1 MISSMTGYGRG
12 NYEIEARE
20 YTVEIKSVNHRY
32 SDVSVKIPRSIS
44 YLEEW
49 IKKEVQ
55 EHITR
60 GKVDVFVT
68 YLNNSDVGKEAK
80 INKDLAKMYIE
91 ALTELTEE
99 TNIRNDIS
107 TMSIARLPDVLE
119 IQTRDDEELIKR
131 ELKNAL
137 EEALEQFVKMRQTEG
152 EKLTQD
158 LQKRLKEI
166 SKKVDDISQNSTGL
180 IEQYVVKLEER
191 VKELLKTDVVDQNRI
206 VQEVVLFADKC
217 SVEEE
222 VTRLKSHISQM
233 TELLNSQQEKAIG
246 KRLDFLVQEMN
257 RETNTIGSKANSLA
271 ITNLV
276 VDVKTELENIREQI
290 QNIE

>member
-1 MISSMTGYGRG
+1 M
-12 NYEIEARE
+12 
-20 YTVEIKSVNHRY
+20 
-32 SDVSVKIPRSIS
+32 
-44 YLEEW
+44 
-49 IKKEVQ
+49 
-55 EHITR
+55 
-60 GKVDVFVT
+60 
-68 YLNNSDVGKEAK
+68 
-80 INKDLAKMYIE
+80 
-91 ALTELTEE
+91 
-99 TNIRNDIS
+99 
-107 TMSIARLPDVLE
+107 
-119 IQTRDDEELIKR
+119 
-131 ELKNAL
+131 
-137 EEALEQFVKMRQTEG
+137 
-152 EKLTQD
+152 
-158 LQKRLKEI
+158 
-166 SKKVDDISQNSTGL
+166 
-180 IEQYVVKLEER
+180 EER

-206 VQEVVLFADKC
+206 AQEVVLFADKC

>member
-166 SKKVDDISQNSTGL
+166 SKKVDDISQNST
-180 IEQYVVKLEER
+180 V
-191 VKELLKTDVVDQNRI
+191 NH
-206 VQEVVLFADKC
+206 F
-217 SVEEE
+217 
-222 VTRLKSHISQM
+222 
-233 TELLNSQQEKAIG
+233 
-246 KRLDFLVQEMN
+246 
-257 RETNTIGSKANSLA
+257 
-271 ITNLV
+271 
-276 VDVKTELENIREQI
+276 
-290 QNIE
+290 